1 MSLED
6 PTPPLIIWQLCDCHD
21 RPPLPLPR
29 PHHTAS
35 SSSSERL
42 LLLQFN
48 LQISEGNIFSPDWKG
63 NKLKGRKL
71 SSESLIN
78 FLQLNPTATSLREC
92 FNAPVLSPS
101 PLSLH
106 SYAALVLSQRT
117 TDALSAAPVEERR
130 AQAWVSSSSRLICP
144 SEPL

>member
-21 RPPLPLPR
+21 HLPPPPSPLS
-29 PHHTAS
+29 HHTAS
-35 SSSSERL
+35 SSR

-92 FNAPVLSPS
+92 FNAPVLPPS